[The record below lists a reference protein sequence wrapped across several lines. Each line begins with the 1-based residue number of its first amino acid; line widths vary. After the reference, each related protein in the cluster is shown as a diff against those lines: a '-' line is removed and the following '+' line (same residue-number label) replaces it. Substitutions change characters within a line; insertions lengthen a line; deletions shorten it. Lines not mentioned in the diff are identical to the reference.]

1 MPSIL
6 RFQIRTK
13 EVDEGKRVR
22 PVFQPTSEDDD
33 EEAMNSDPEVSHV
46 IVSWNEG
53 WLTFA

>member
-46 IVSWNEG
+46 IVS
-53 WLTFA
+53 